1 MFSGG
6 ILASLPSAETP
17 SSQHPKPRF
26 FYGWY
31 IVFIVFM
38 TSLLTAGIGGWGLSF
53 FLIPMSEE
61 FGVSRTEFSAIT
73 LFRLAP
79 LPFLP
84 FLGSFVDK
92 KHGARILVVGGSIAA
107 GVILIATSQVQT
119 IWQFYIVYGIFFSF
133 AQFTIGGQLVGPAV
147 LAKWFVKR
155 RGRVMA
161 ISAIGIS
168 GGGFVI
174 SPAAGWFIENYDWR
188 VAWVFLGIVMIIS
201 IAPAGA
207 LFMRRQPED
216 LGMLPD
222 GMSPEEAAN
231 AQGTPGGGILEYSWT
246 RREALRTPAMWLLLG
261 VQTFGGIALMPTLFH
276 QVSYIQDKG
285 FSLSEATTVAF
296 TTAAF
301 AILGKLVYGFL
312 AEKIHIR
319 WALVF
324 CLIPSG
330 ISLALLVVAGNMELL
345 YVYAVTHGL
354 TMGGWAPLMNVVWA
368 VYYGRQHL
376 GAIRGLV
383 TPVGNVL
390 GAITPM
396 WCAWMYDRLGS
407 YDVPFLTL
415 AASWALGGIVML
427 FAMPPKVPVLGTKET
442 E

>member
-1 MFSGG
+1 
-6 ILASLPSAETP
+6 LASL
-17 SSQHPKPRF
+17 SSEEALAPQRSHRRF

-38 TSLLTAGIGGWGLSF
+38 TSLITAGIGGWGLSF
-53 FLIPMSEE
+53 FLIPMSED

-73 LFRLAP
+73 LFRLVP

-92 KHGARILVVGGSIAA
+92 KHGARILIVAGSIAA
-107 GVILIATSQVQT
+107 GIILIATSQVQN

-147 LAKWFVKR
+147 LAKWFIKK

-188 VAWVFLGIVMIIS
+188 VAWIFLGILMIVS
-201 IAPAGA
+201 ITPAGA
-207 LFMRRQPED
+207 IFMRRQPED

-222 GMSPEEAAN
+222 GISPEEAASARS
-231 AQGTPGGGILEYSWT
+231 AQGGGDLEYPWT
-246 RREALRTPAMWLLLG
+246 RREAIRTRAMWLLLG

-285 FSLSEATTVAF
+285 FALSDATTIAF

-301 AILGKLVYGFL
+301 AILGKLFYGFL

-319 WALVF
+319 WALVL

-330 ISLALLVVAGNMELL
+330 MSLALLVMAGNMELL
-345 YVYAVTHGL
+345 YVYAISHGL
-354 TMGGWAPLMNVVWA
+354 TMGGWAPLMNMVWA

-383 TPVGNVL
+383 TPVGNIF

-396 WCAWMYDRLGS
+396 WCAWMYDRMGS
-407 YDVPFLTL
+407 YDLPFSAL
-415 AASWALGGIVML
+415 ATSWVLGGVIML
-427 FAMPPKVPVLGTKET
+427 FVMPPKPPVLDKGVAA
-442 E
+442 

>member
-1 MFSGG
+1 LG
-6 ILASLPSAETP
+6 SLSPEGPTLSHR
-17 SSQHPKPRF
+17 SQGRF

-38 TSLLTAGIGGWGLSF
+38 TSLITAGIGGWGLSF

-61 FGVSRTEFSAIT
+61 FGISRTEFSAIT
-73 LFRLAP
+73 LFRLVP

-92 KHGARILVVGGSIAA
+92 KHGARILIAGGSIAA
-107 GVILIATSQVQT
+107 GIILIATSQVQNV
-119 IWQFYIVYGIFFSF
+119 WQFYIVYGIFFSF

-174 SPAAGWFIENYDWR
+174 SPTAGWFIENYDWR
-188 VAWVFLGIVMIIS
+188 VAWIFLGILMIVS
-201 IAPAGA
+201 ITPIGA
-207 LFMRRQPED
+207 FFMRRQPED

-222 GMSPEEAAN
+222 GMSAEEAAT
-231 AQGTPGGGILEYSWT
+231 ARLTPGAAIAEYSWT
-246 RREALRTPAMWLLLG
+246 RSEAIRTPAMWLLLG

-285 FSLSEATTVAF
+285 FALSEATTIAF

-319 WALVF
+319 WALIC

-330 ISLALLVVAGNMELL
+330 ISLALLVMAGNMELL

-383 TPVGNVL
+383 TPVGNIF

-396 WCAWMYDRLGS
+396 WCAWMYDRIGS
-407 YDVPFLTL
+407 YDLPFSAL
-415 AASWALGGIVML
+415 AASWVVGGIIMF
-427 FAMPPKVPVLGTKET
+427 FATPPKPPILTKEMLR
-442 E
+442 